1 MKPTCFIDSNI
12 LIYALTDKGEKG
24 KVASN
29 LIRNYSIV
37 ISTQVLNEFCNVVL
51 RKNLMTFDEVKWL
64 LPRLQE
70 DFKIMLIDF
79 DLVKKTLEIK
89 QRLNYSYWDS
99 LIVATALA
107 SGVTTLYSEDMRH
120 SQVIDGQITILNPF
134 KSTFN

>member
-24 KVASN
+24 KIASN
-29 LIRNYSIV
+29 LFRSHSIV
-37 ISTQVLNEFCNVVL
+37 ISTQVLNEFCNVLL
-51 RKNLMTFDEVKWL
+51 RKNLMTIDELKLV
-64 LPRLQE
+64 LPRLQQ

-79 DLVKKTLEIK
+79 NLVENTLNIK

-107 SGVTTLYSEDMRH
+107 SDVPTLYSEDMHH
-120 SQVIDGQITILNPF
+120 SQVIDGQLTIINPF
-134 KSTFN
+134 KSL

>member
-107 SGVTTLYSEDMRH
+107 SGVTTLYSEDMLH

>member
-24 KVASN
+24 KIASN
-29 LIRNYSIV
+29 LLRSHSIV
-37 ISTQVLNEFCNVVL
+37 ISTQVLNEFCNVLL
-51 RKNLMTFDEVKWL
+51 RKNLMTIDELKLV
-64 LPRLQE
+64 LPRLQQ

-79 DLVKKTLEIK
+79 NLVENTLNIK

-107 SGVTTLYSEDMRH
+107 SGVPTLYSEDMHH
-120 SQVIDGQITILNPF
+120 SQVIDGQLTIINPF
-134 KSTFN
+134 KSL

>member
-24 KVASN
+24 KIASN
-29 LIRNYSIV
+29 LLRSHSIV
-37 ISTQVLNEFCNVVL
+37 ISTQVLNEFCNVLL
-51 RKNLMTFDEVKWL
+51 RKNLMTIDELKLV
-64 LPRLQE
+64 LPRLQQ

-79 DLVKKTLEIK
+79 NLVENTLNIK

-107 SGVTTLYSEDMRH
+107 SGVPTLHSEDMHH
-120 SQVIDGQITILNPF
+120 SQVIDGQLTIINPF
-134 KSTFN
+134 KSL

>member
-24 KVASN
+24 KIASN
-29 LIRNYSIV
+29 LLRSHSIV
-37 ISTQVLNEFCNVVL
+37 ISTQVLNEFCNVLL
-51 RKNLMTFDEVKWL
+51 RKNLMTIDELKLV
-64 LPRLQE
+64 LPRLQQ

-79 DLVKKTLEIK
+79 NLVENTLNIK

-107 SGVTTLYSEDMRH
+107 SGVPTLYSEDMHH
-120 SQVIDGQITILNPF
+120 SQVIDGQLTIINLF
-134 KSTFN
+134 KSL

>member
-24 KVASN
+24 KIASN
-29 LIRNYSIV
+29 LLCSHSIV
-37 ISTQVLNEFCNVVL
+37 ISTQVLNEFCNVLL
-51 RKNLMTFDEVKWL
+51 RKNLMTIDELKLV
-64 LPRLQE
+64 LPRLQQ

-79 DLVKKTLEIK
+79 NLVENTLNIK

-107 SGVTTLYSEDMRH
+107 SGVPTLYSEDMHH
-120 SQVIDGQITILNPF
+120 SQVIDEQLTIINPF
-134 KSTFN
+134 KSL